1 MTDNI
6 FSLAFFKFFK
16 LIPKKFNEVNIIITV
31 AIEID
36 IKFKLKLKIN
46 FPPINNP
53 KNRAR
58 NIGKNR
64 KLPIPFLTSICK
76 KFVNITG
83 KHRSIIAFVGGNIK
97 AIIGTEN
104 IDIPI
109 PTEPFTMPPIKT
121 AKTINA
127 KF

>member
-1 MTDNI
+1 
-6 FSLAFFKFFK
+6 

-53 KNRAR
+53 KKRAR

-104 IDIPI
+104 IDIPM
-109 PTEPFTMPPIKT
+109 PTDPFTIPPIKT
-121 AKTINA
+121 DKIINI
-127 KF
+127 KFSISRYSDII